1 MEFNAATNS
10 RGGWYN
16 RDAKTEWNPTAQQ
29 MIEKMYAEAGYK
41 MPQIV
46 YWNIQSR
53 NGGVPVAF
61 DKQGTALV
69 SGFSPA
75 IMTSLLG
82 GDIES
87 PQQIMDKTILG
98 ERYAPVV

>member
-1 MEFNAATNS
+1 MEFNEATGG
-10 RGGWYN
+10 GGWRNKSGY
-16 RDAKTEWNPTAQQ
+16 WNPTAQQ
-29 MIEKMYAEAGYK
+29 MIEQMYADAGYA

-53 NGGVPVAF
+53 NGGLPVAF

-75 IMTSLLG
+75 IMQALVKGEITS
-82 GDIES
+82 
-87 PQQIMDKTILG
+87 PTTIMSSVIHS
-98 ERYAPVV
+98 ERYEDIY